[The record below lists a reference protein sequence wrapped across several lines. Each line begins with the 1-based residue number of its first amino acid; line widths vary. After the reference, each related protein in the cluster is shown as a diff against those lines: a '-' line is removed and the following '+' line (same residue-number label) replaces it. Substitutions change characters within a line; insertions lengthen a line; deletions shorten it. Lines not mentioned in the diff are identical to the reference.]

1 MSCCYPVPSPEMVS
15 TLSLAVQKIALVL
28 LQWRDQSEKRFAH
41 MELELQ
47 QLKGRHNLF
56 NGDHRTIKICILEA
70 LLNKTA
76 LPQAPEQP
84 INREQQRITPVAGK
98 PAHNSVVNEKALTGT
113 FENVI
118 I

>member
-47 QLKGRHNLF
+47 QLKGHIIYLM
-56 NGDHRTIKICILEA
+56 TIIEPLKYA
-70 LLNKTA
+70 Y
-76 LPQAPEQP
+76 
-84 INREQQRITPVAGK
+84 
-98 PAHNSVVNEKALTGT
+98 
-113 FENVI
+113 
-118 I
+118 

>member
-1 MSCCYPVPSPEMVS
+1 M
-15 TLSLAVQKIALVL
+15 
-28 LQWRDQSEKRFAH
+28 
-41 MELELQ
+41 
-47 QLKGRHNLF
+47 
-56 NGDHRTIKICILEA
+56 CILEA

-84 INREQQRITPVAGK
+84 INREQQRITPVTGK
-98 PAHNSVVNEKALTGT
+98 SAHNSVVNEKALTGT